1 MHHQLSDRLK
11 DLVDTLH
18 NLGERLELHVLAD
31 LLRRS
36 ELLTSDVEDFV
47 RENPRGYNRALV
59 SKSPYFEMLILTWL
73 PGQGSPPHDH
83 AGSVSSMLVIEGQA
97 AEGSWRIA
105 DDGYAELDFETQ
117 LGPGEITAWQDAGI
131 HTVRNPNNDGKR
143 LVTLHIYAPPVG
155 EFRRYVSR
163 PAGLRKQYSL
173 PDSRPVVAVVGGGFS
188 GSITASQLLRLAEA
202 KDYPLRV
209 ILVERR
215 GTIGEGIAYGTKN
228 PAHLLNVPAG
238 RMGAWPD
245 CPEDFLQWARHR
257 NNEVQTY
264 DFLPRQ
270 WYGEY
275 IRESL
280 LATAANVKSSRLEIR
295 YDEVRRLSRR
305 PNGGWMVHFEHGRS
319 TPTDGVVLAIGHRPP
334 SDPLHSFWT
343 GTRERVISDPW
354 QNLALH
360 VIEPDEPVIVL
371 GSGLTAVDTVLSLT
385 REARTA
391 PVILVSRRGL
401 LPHSHAAS
409 PLPPNDAQSLVE
421 ELQFISPGK
430 RMIHAFRWIRRNVR
444 KSIAS
449 GGDWRSVVDGI
460 RPYSIPLWQLFHQE
474 DREFFLKRLRPF
486 WEVHRHRM
494 AVDVGMRFEQLLRD
508 GVVRLE
514 SGTIVRAHGDREQ
527 VSIDIRSRRDQRLL
541 QLNAAWIINCTGPEA
556 PNFVEASPVIGSLL
570 VSGFVRPDSLNLG
583 LECHPTGQ
591 AIDQFG
597 HPLPDLFMVGT
608 LRKSLAW
615 ESTAVP
621 ELRVQATQV
630 ATELLDW
637 LQQARLSGIGAGI

>member
-1 MHHQLSDRLK
+1 MHKLSERLQQLMEALHDLGDRL
-11 DLVDTLH
+11 D
-18 NLGERLELHVLAD
+18 LHVLAD

-36 ELLTSDVEDFV
+36 ELLTGDVEDFV

-59 SKSPYFEMLILTWL
+59 SKSPHFEMLILTWM

-83 AGSVSSMLVIEGQA
+83 AGSVSSMMVIEGQA
-97 AEGSWRIA
+97 AEGSWRVA
-105 DDGYAELDFETQ
+105 DDGYAELDFESQ

-131 HTVRNPNNDGKR
+131 HTVRNPNIDGKR

-163 PAGLRKQYSL
+163 PAGLRKHYSL
-173 PDSRPVVAVVGGGFS
+173 PDSRPVIAIVGGGFS
-188 GSITASQLLRLAEA
+188 GSITASQLLRIAE
-202 KDYPLRV
+202 KRDYPVRV
-209 ILVERR
+209 VLVERR
-215 GTIGEGIAYGTKN
+215 GTIGEGVAYGTKN
-228 PAHLLNVPAG
+228 PSHLLNVPAG

-245 CPEDFLQWARHR
+245 NPEDFLQWARHR
-257 NNEVQTY
+257 NVEVQTN

-275 IRESL
+275 VRESL
-280 LATAANVKSSRLEIR
+280 LATAANVQSSRLEIR

-334 SDPLHSFWT
+334 SDPLQSIWT
-343 GTRERVISDPW
+343 GSRERVIADPW

-385 REARTA
+385 REKRSS
-391 PVILVSRRGL
+391 PIYLVSRRGL
-401 LPHSHAAS
+401 LPLSHAVS
-409 PLPPNDAQSLVE
+409 PKPPIDAQSLIE
-421 ELQFISPGK
+421 QLQFIPPGK
-430 RMIHAFRWIRRNVR
+430 RMIHAFRWIRRQSKQIV
-444 KSIAS
+444 AE
-449 GGDWRSVVDGI
+449 GQDWRSVVDGI
-460 RPYSIPLWQLFHQE
+460 RPHSIPLWQLFNQS
-474 DREFFLKRLRPF
+474 DREYFLRKIRPF

-494 AVDVGMRFEQLLRD
+494 AVDVGMRFEELIRA
-508 GVVRLE
+508 GVVSVE
-514 SGTIVRAHGDREQ
+514 SGRVLRAHGNREQ
-527 VSIDIRSRRDQRLL
+527 VAIEIRRRRDERLV
-541 QLNAAWIINCTGPEA
+541 QLKGAWIINCTGPEA

-570 VSGFVRPDSLNLG
+570 VSGFVKPDPLNLG
-583 LECHPTGQ
+583 LECSPTGQ

-597 HPLPDLFMVGT
+597 HPHADLFMVGT
-608 LRKSLAW
+608 LRKSMAW

-630 ATELLDW
+630 ATEAVDW